1 MDNNLKPTTVR
12 ELLGQHFYIPY
23 YQRGYRWTKKQ
34 VKELLDDIWDFAK
47 LPRKEE
53 GSFYCLQ
60 PVVVIPKIWV
70 ENETEVTGYEVI
82 DGQQRLTT
90 IYIILDYLMK
100 EHIKAQ
106 SLRSFFGKE
115 IFTLRY
121 ETRKGSDNFLK
132 NITHSN
138 ENIDFY
144 HMWEAYRTVKDWFT
158 NEENE
163 IDFNDKNRFLDTL
176 LGKRDVAY
184 SVQFIW
190 YEILGEQS
198 DEENIRLFNRLNI
211 GKIPLTNAELVKAL
225 FLSEKS
231 FTGLEQDVI
240 LSRKNQIAH
249 LWDEIEQ
256 SLNDVGFWS
265 FITNKKQ
272 EDFSTKIELLLDINA
287 GKKKNHKDPLFT
299 FLYFLNESKKPDVKL
314 WDLWID
320 IEKCFLMLKQWH
332 SDRNLYHRIGY
343 LIAVGE
349 PIEDLVSLSYKSRKD
364 IFEKKINEKIA
375 GHIND
380 NYTDLKYDKKSK
392 EIEKILLL
400 FNVETT
406 RQSDNVNEFY
416 PFRFHKGI
424 QWSLEHIHA
433 QNSEGFSKTDSKPWL
448 EWIKFHKE
456 VLIDMLETESN
467 GDRKKLML
475 GLITE
480 LEDNSGEKLSWMT
493 FEQLYRK
500 TVSFF
505 TLSEENKQQFD
516 IHSISNLALLG
527 RDDNS
532 ALNNSVFEVK
542 RRELIRLDKTGNYI
556 PVCTKRVFFKYYN
569 DKTFT
574 AQNYFWSS
582 DDQKHYLAE
591 IENKIRPYLLL
602 KNKDNGN

>member
-34 VKELLDDIWDFAK
+34 VKELLDDIWDFATLK
-47 LPRKEE
+47 RKED

-60 PVVVIPKIWV
+60 PIVVIPRAWV
-70 ENETEVTGYEVI
+70 ENEMELTGYEVI

-90 IYIILDYLMK
+90 IYIILNYLMK
-100 EHIKAQ
+100 EHLQVQ
-106 SLRSFFGKE
+106 SLISHYGKDV
-115 IFTLRY
+115 FTLRY
-121 ETRKGSDNFLK
+121 ETRKGSDEFLK
-132 NITHSN
+132 NITKSN
-138 ENIDFY
+138 EYIDYY

-158 NEENE
+158 DPN
-163 IDFNDKNRFLDTL
+163 DFKDLNDKTRFLATL
-176 LGKRDVAY
+176 LGKRDVEY

-190 YEILGEQS
+190 YEIFGKQT
-198 DEENIRLFNRLNI
+198 DEENIKLFNRLNI

-231 FTGLEQDVI
+231 FEGLGSDVM

-249 LWDEIEQ
+249 LWDEMEQ
-256 SLNDVGFWS
+256 TLNDIAFWS
-265 FITNKKQ
+265 FITNKKKD
-272 EDFSTKIELLLDINA
+272 DFSTKIELLLDINA
-287 GKKKNHKDPLFT
+287 GKKRHHKDPLYT
-299 FLYFLNESKKPDVKL
+299 FLYFLNESKKPGVKL
-314 WDLWID
+314 WQLWLD
-320 IEKCFLMLKQWH
+320 IESCFLTLKQWH

-343 LIAVGE
+343 LITVGE
-349 PIEDLVSLSYKSRKD
+349 PIEDLVALSYKNRKD
-364 IFEKKINEKIA
+364 IFEERINKKIA
-375 GHIND
+375 GHISDDYNE
-380 NYTDLKYDKKSK
+380 LKYGKKSK
-392 EIEKILLL
+392 EIEKVLLL

-406 RQSDNVNEFY
+406 RQSNNVNEFY

-433 QNSEGFSKTDSKPWL
+433 QNSEAFSKTDSKPWH
-448 EWIKFHKE
+448 EWLKFHKD
-456 VLIDMLETESN
+456 VLTDMLETESN
-467 GDRKKLML
+467 LERNN
-475 GLITE
+475 LIQNLIAE
-480 LEDNSGEKLSWMT
+480 FDHNAGEKLSWLI
-493 FEQLYRK
+493 FEQLYQK

-505 TLSEENKQQFD
+505 TLSEDNKQKFD

-556 PVCTKRVFFKYYN
+556 PVCTKRTFFKYYN

-582 DDQKHYLAE
+582 DDQMHYLTE
-591 IENKIRPYLLL
+591 IENKIRPYLSL
-602 KNKDNGN
+602 KNSKNGN